1 MAEAEEDAE
10 INEFYQNVT
19 FHFHTILYLTL
30 IYGYV
35 PYPVQR
41 PVPPSLC
48 NDTGYFTA
56 YSLPCN
62 DI

>member
-1 MAEAEEDAE
+1 
-10 INEFYQNVT
+10 
-19 FHFHTILYLTL
+19 LYLTL

-48 NDTGYFTA
+48 NDTGYFTDDLA
-56 YSLPCN
+56 RSVFSAIVLPCYM
-62 DI
+62 